1 MEKSW
6 VKTFERQEQDSG
18 ELSLCHCGY
27 SICAPGHSFGPA
39 VRPNYILHYVLDGRG
54 TYRIGTR
61 TYHLE
66 KEQGFLIE
74 PNVMTFYQAD
84 AQQPWTNLWIG
95 FQGTRADQLMREFG
109 LSYRV
114 PTFSSGC
121 GAELLQIVQ
130 QILQSDRANVEQQL
144 FLQAQM
150 YTFFSHIAH
159 SVFIQNGGFQM
170 DKQNYYVQAAVEYIQ
185 TNYARS
191 IKVRDIAEYV
201 GVSRSYLTTLFQ
213 SILHTSPNAYLTN
226 FRLSRA
232 KEQLTL
238 TNFPIGIVADM
249 CGYQDSLVFS
259 KAFKQHVGM
268 TPSQYRRL
276 DRTTQRENLQSE
288 RENQLYFAEADTP

>member
-6 VKTFERQEQDSG
+6 VKTFEEQEQDSR

-27 SICAPGHSFGPA
+27 SICAAGHSFGPA

-54 TYRIGTR
+54 TYRIGSR

-84 AQQPWTNLWIG
+84 AQQPWTYLWIG
-95 FQGTRADQLMREFG
+95 FQGTRADQLMREMG
-109 LSYRV
+109 LSDRI

-130 QILQSDRANVEQQL
+130 QILQSDRADVEQQL

-213 SILHTSPNAYLTN
+213 GILHTSPNAYLTN

-259 KAFKQHVGM
+259 KAFKQRVGM

-276 DRTTQRENLQSE
+276 DRATQRENLQSE

>member
-6 VKTFERQEQDSG
+6 VKTFERQEQDSE

-54 TYRIGTR
+54 TYRIGAR

-84 AQQPWTNLWIG
+84 AQQPWTYLWIG
-95 FQGTRADQLMREFG
+95 FQGTRADQLMREIG

-259 KAFKQHVGM
+259 KAFKQRVGM

>member
-1 MEKSW
+1 MDW
-6 VKTFERQEQDSG
+6 ISG
-18 ELSLCHCGY
+18 NAGGSAHAE
-27 SICAPGHSFGPA
+27 I
-39 VRPNYILHYVLDGRG
+39 
-54 TYRIGTR
+54 
-61 TYHLE
+61 
-66 KEQGFLIE
+66 
-74 PNVMTFYQAD
+74 
-84 AQQPWTNLWIG
+84 
-95 FQGTRADQLMREFG
+95 G

-121 GAELLQIVQ
+121 GAELQQIVE
-130 QILQSDRANVEQQL
+130 QILQSDRADIEQQL
-144 FLQAQM
+144 FVQAQM

-191 IKVRDIAEYV
+191 IKVHDIAEYV

-259 KAFKQHVGM
+259 KAFKQHV
-268 TPSQYRRL
+268 
-276 DRTTQRENLQSE
+276 
-288 RENQLYFAEADTP
+288 A

>member
-6 VKTFERQEQDSG
+6 VKTFEEQEQDSR

-27 SICAPGHSFGPA
+27 SICAAGHSFGPA

-54 TYRIGTR
+54 TYRIGSR

-84 AQQPWTNLWIG
+84 AQQPWTYLWIG
-95 FQGTRADQLMREFG
+95 FQGTRADQLMRELG
-109 LSYRV
+109 LSDRI

-130 QILQSDRANVEQQL
+130 QILQSDRADVEQQL

-159 SVFIQNGGFQM
+159 GVFIQNGGFQM

-259 KAFKQHVGM
+259 KAFKQRVGM

-276 DRTTQRENLQSE
+276 DRATQRENLQSE

>member
-54 TYRIGTR
+54 TYRIGAR

-84 AQQPWTNLWIG
+84 AQQPWTYLWIG
-95 FQGTRADQLMREFG
+95 FQGTRADQLMREIG
-109 LSYRV
+109 LSCRV

-276 DRTTQRENLQSE
+276 DRTTQRENLQSK

>member
-1 MEKSW
+1 M
-6 VKTFERQEQDSG
+6 
-18 ELSLCHCGY
+18 
-27 SICAPGHSFGPA
+27 
-39 VRPNYILHYVLDGRG
+39 LDGRG

-84 AQQPWTNLWIG
+84 AQQPWTYLWIG
-95 FQGTRADQLMREFG
+95 FQGTRADQLMREIG

>member
-84 AQQPWTNLWIG
+84 AQQPWTYLWIG
-95 FQGTRADQLMREFG
+95 FQGTRADQLMREIG

-121 GAELLQIVQ
+121 GACSRYCCTVIVW
-130 QILQSDRANVEQQL
+130 
-144 FLQAQM
+144 
-150 YTFFSHIAH
+150 
-159 SVFIQNGGFQM
+159 
-170 DKQNYYVQAAVEYIQ
+170 
-185 TNYARS
+185 
-191 IKVRDIAEYV
+191 
-201 GVSRSYLTTLFQ
+201 
-213 SILHTSPNAYLTN
+213 
-226 FRLSRA
+226 
-232 KEQLTL
+232 
-238 TNFPIGIVADM
+238 
-249 CGYQDSLVFS
+249 
-259 KAFKQHVGM
+259 
-268 TPSQYRRL
+268 
-276 DRTTQRENLQSE
+276 
-288 RENQLYFAEADTP
+288 

>member
-6 VKTFERQEQDSG
+6 VKTFERQEQDFG

-54 TYRIGTR
+54 TYRIGSR

-66 KEQGFLIE
+66 REQGFLIE

-84 AQQPWTNLWIG
+84 AQQPWTYLWIG
-95 FQGTRADQLMREFG
+95 FQGTRADQLMREIG

-130 QILQSDRANVEQQL
+130 QILQSDRADVEQRL
-144 FLQAQM
+144 FVQAQM
-150 YTFFSHIAH
+150 YTFFSRIAH
-159 SVFIQNGGFQM
+159 GVFIQNGGFQM

-191 IKVRDIAEYV
+191 IKVHDIAEYV

-238 TNFPIGIVADM
+238 TNFSIGIVADM

-259 KAFKQHVGM
+259 KAFKQHVGL
-268 TPSQYRRL
+268 TPSQYRKL
-276 DRTTQRENLQSE
+276 DRAAQQESLQSE
-288 RENQLYFAEADTP
+288 REHQLYFAEADTP

>member
-27 SICAPGHSFGPA
+27 SVCEAEHSFGPA

-54 TYRIGTR
+54 TYRIGSR

-84 AQQPWTNLWIG
+84 AQQPWTYLWIG
-95 FQGTRADQLMREFG
+95 FQGTRADQLMREIG

-130 QILQSDRANVEQQL
+130 QILQSDRAGVEQQL
-144 FLQAQM
+144 FVQAQM
-150 YTFFSHIAH
+150 YAFFSCIAH
-159 SVFIQNGGFQM
+159 GVSIQNGGFQM

-259 KAFKQHVGM
+259 KAFKQRVGM

-276 DRTTQRENLQSE
+276 DRATQRENLQSE

>member
-6 VKTFERQEQDSG
+6 VKTFERQEQDSQ

-27 SICAPGHSFGPA
+27 SICKAGHSFGPA

-54 TYRIGTR
+54 TYRIGSR
-61 TYHLE
+61 IYHLE
-66 KEQGFLIE
+66 REQGFLIE

-84 AQQPWTNLWIG
+84 AQQPWTYLWIG
-95 FQGTRADQLMREFG
+95 FQGTRADRLMREIG

-121 GAELLQIVQ
+121 GAELQQIVE
-130 QILQSDRANVEQQL
+130 QILQSDRADIEQQL
-144 FLQAQM
+144 FVQAQM

-191 IKVRDIAEYV
+191 IKVHDIAEYV

-238 TNFPIGIVADM
+238 TNFPIGIVAD
-249 CGYQDSLVFS
+249 
-259 KAFKQHVGM
+259 HVRISGL
-268 TPSQYRRL
+268 SCIF
-276 DRTTQRENLQSE
+276 QSI
-288 RENQLYFAEADTP
+288 

>member
-6 VKTFERQEQDSG
+6 VKTFERQEQDSQ

-27 SICAPGHSFGPA
+27 SICEAGHSFGPA

-54 TYRIGTR
+54 TYRIGSR

-66 KEQGFLIE
+66 REQGFLIE

-84 AQQPWTNLWIG
+84 AQQPWTYLWIG
-95 FQGTRADQLMREFG
+95 FQGTRADQLMREIG

-114 PTFSSGC
+114 PTFSSSC

-130 QILQSDRANVEQQL
+130 QILQSDRADVEQRL
-144 FLQAQM
+144 FVQAQM
-150 YTFFSHIAH
+150 YTFFSRIAH
-159 SVFIQNGGFQM
+159 GVFIQNGGFQM

-191 IKVRDIAEYV
+191 IKVHDIAEYV

-238 TNFPIGIVADM
+238 TNFSIGIVADM

-259 KAFKQHVGM
+259 KAFKQHVGL
-268 TPSQYRRL
+268 TPSQYRKL
-276 DRTTQRENLQSE
+276 DRAAQQESLQSE
-288 RENQLYFAEADTP
+288 REHQLYFAEADTP

>member
-54 TYRIGTR
+54 TYRIGAR

-84 AQQPWTNLWIG
+84 AQHPWTYLWIG
-95 FQGTRADQLMREFG
+95 FQGTRADQLMREIG

-114 PTFSSGC
+114 PTFSSDC

-159 SVFIQNGGFQM
+159 SVFIRNGGFQM

>member
-1 MEKSW
+1 
-6 VKTFERQEQDSG
+6 
-18 ELSLCHCGY
+18 
-27 SICAPGHSFGPA
+27 
-39 VRPNYILHYVLDGRG
+39 
-54 TYRIGTR
+54 
-61 TYHLE
+61 
-66 KEQGFLIE
+66 
-74 PNVMTFYQAD
+74 MTFYQAD
-84 AQQPWTNLWIG
+84 AQQPWTYLWIG
-95 FQGTRADQLMREFG
+95 FQGTRADQLMREIG

-121 GAELLQIVQ
+121 GAELQQIVE
-130 QILQSDRANVEQQL
+130 QILQSDRADIEQQL
-144 FLQAQM
+144 FVQAQM

-191 IKVRDIAEYV
+191 IKVHDIAEYV

-259 KAFKQHVGM
+259 KAFKQRVGM

-276 DRTTQRENLQSE
+276 DRASQQEGLQNE
-288 RENQLYFAEADTP
+288 REHQLYFEEADTP

>member
-6 VKTFERQEQDSG
+6 VKTFEEQEQDSR

-27 SICAPGHSFGPA
+27 SICAAGHSFGPA
-39 VRPNYILHYVLDGRG
+39 VRPNYILHYVLDGKG
-54 TYRIGTR
+54 TYRIGSR

-84 AQQPWTNLWIG
+84 AQQPWTYLWIG
-95 FQGTRADQLMREFG
+95 FQGTRADQLMREIG
-109 LSYRV
+109 LSDRI

-130 QILQSDRANVEQQL
+130 QILQSDRADVEQQL

>member
-6 VKTFERQEQDSG
+6 VKTFERQEQDSQ

-27 SICAPGHSFGPA
+27 SICEAGHSFGPA

-54 TYRIGTR
+54 TYRIGSR

-66 KEQGFLIE
+66 REQGFLIE
-74 PNVMTFYQAD
+74 PNIMTFYQAD
-84 AQQPWTNLWIG
+84 AQQPWTYLWIG
-95 FQGTRADQLMREFG
+95 FQGTRADQLMREIG

-130 QILQSDRANVEQQL
+130 QILQSDRANVEQRL
-144 FLQAQM
+144 FVRAQM

-159 SVFIQNGGFQM
+159 GVFIQNGGFQM

-185 TNYARS
+185 THYARS
-191 IKVRDIAEYV
+191 IKVHDIAEYV

-226 FRLSRA
+226 FRMSRA

-268 TPSQYRRL
+268 TPSQYRKL
-276 DRTTQRENLQSE
+276 DRASQQENLQSE
-288 RENQLYFAEADTP
+288 REHQLYFAEADTP

>member
-6 VKTFERQEQDSG
+6 VKTFEKQEQDSG

-54 TYRIGTR
+54 TYRIGAR

-74 PNVMTFYQAD
+74 PNIMTFYQAD
-84 AQQPWTNLWIG
+84 AQQPWTYLWIG
-95 FQGTRADQLMREFG
+95 FQGTRADQLMREIG
-109 LSYRV
+109 LSDRI

-130 QILQSDRANVEQQL
+130 QILQSDRAGVEQQL

>member
-6 VKTFERQEQDSG
+6 VKTFEKQEQDSG

-27 SICAPGHSFGPA
+27 SICEAGHSFGPA

-54 TYRIGTR
+54 TYRIGAR

-84 AQQPWTNLWIG
+84 AQQPWTYLWIG
-95 FQGTRADQLMREFG
+95 FQGTRADQLMREIG
-109 LSYRV
+109 LSYRA

-130 QILQSDRANVEQQL
+130 QILQSDRADVEQQL

-159 SVFIQNGGFQM
+159 SVFIRNGGFQM

-259 KAFKQHVGM
+259 KAFKQRVGM